1 MKKKFEAIQ
10 IRRWIDN
17 NIRFDAKS
25 VGGGLYL
32 RYRETDRRPIWF
44 LRFKIAKI
52 EQRLIIGRYPDMTL
66 ADAWKKAA
74 EHRLKIIAGFNPA
87 EENRRKK
94 QKTRQEAI
102 AAKSAQNV
110 SDLVD
115 EYFTRHVDGAIKS
128 ARGRRLSINK
138 YLIPAIG
145 KLRIED
151 VKPKHIDAMLLG
163 IVKAGA
169 PTIANDVLTWSKQ
182 LFNYAVKR
190 HIITYNPAAAFD
202 FKDAGGKEKSRD
214 RYLTYDEL
222 VKLFAVMR
230 QAEKFTEHHYK
241 SAKLLLLLGCRKGE
255 LFKARRS
262 EFDLANSVWHMPAD
276 NKTESAIDVPLS
288 KPVLE
293 IVADLIKIQIDDNEF
308 LFPTMGSRRSRRGH
322 IDQDYLNKPI
332 QNFIKPLMGEIENF
346 TIHDFRATMKT
357 HMCSKALGIDRFV
370 TERCLNH
377 KIPGM
382 DGVYDRGDYFEE
394 RKAALDAWAA
404 FVESAEIGAAWNV
417 TPIRKSR

>member
-1 MKKKFEAIQ
+1 MKKKFEDVQ
-10 IRRWIDN
+10 IRHWIDN

-32 RYRETDRRPIWF
+32 RYRETDKAPIWF
-44 LRFKIAKI
+44 LRFKVAKI

-66 ADAWKKAA
+66 AEAWKKAA
-74 EHRLKIIAGFNPA
+74 NNRLKIISGINPA
-87 EENRRKK
+87 EENRRQK
-94 QKTRQEAI
+94 QEMRQAAI
-102 AAKSAQNV
+102 AAKSAQTV

-115 EYFTRHVDGAIKS
+115 EYFTRHVDEKLKS
-128 ARGRRLSINK
+128 AHRRRLSINK

-145 KLRIED
+145 KMRIED
-151 VKPKHIDAMLLG
+151 VKPKHIDTMLLN

-169 PTIANDVLTWSKQ
+169 PTISNDVLTWSKQ
-182 LFNYAVKR
+182 LFNYAIKR

-202 FKDAGGKEKSRD
+202 FRDAGGKESSRD

-222 VKLFAVMR
+222 VKLFNAMR
-230 QAEKFTEHHYK
+230 QAEKFTDHHYQ

-262 EFDLANSVWHMPAD
+262 EFDLVNAVWNMPAD

-288 KPVLE
+288 KPVLG
-293 IVADLIKIQIDDNEF
+293 IVTELMKTQIEDNEF

-332 QNFIKPLMGEIENF
+332 QNFIKPLMGVENF

-370 TERCLNH
+370 AERCLNH

-394 RKAALDAWAA
+394 RRSALDLWAA

-417 TPIRKSR
+417 TPIRKTR